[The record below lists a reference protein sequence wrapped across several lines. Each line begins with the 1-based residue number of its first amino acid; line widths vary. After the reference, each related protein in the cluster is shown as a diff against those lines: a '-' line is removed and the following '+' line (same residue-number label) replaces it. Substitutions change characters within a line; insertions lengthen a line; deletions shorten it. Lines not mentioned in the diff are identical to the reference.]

1 MGQGRLYLQ
10 SQKGCQGLASLGSV
24 LTTGA
29 VMVTRYF
36 VLIFDKKKKK
46 NFFVESGLVV
56 YTCSPSMC
64 RYGRVEVGRSRI
76 DSTVL
81 AWAIM

>member
-36 VLIFDKKKKK
+36 VLIFDKKKKRI
-46 NFFVESGLVV
+46 FLLSQAWWYIPVVLV
-56 YTCSPSMC
+56 C
-64 RYGRVEVGRSRI
+64 VGMGGWR
-76 DSTVL
+76 
-81 AWAIM
+81 WAEAG